1 MINNPVAF
9 SIDYLADASKD
20 IPNMVVQLSF
30 LVMSGII
37 VMVFAFAKDLNQ
49 ARKGVMTTVLIEYMF
64 LILGSCVI
72 YRATG
77 DVMKYELTPFWS
89 YVAIDAGQTEL
100 IEENLMNIALGI
112 PVGFLLSF
120 IFTHRSWWKA
130 ALVGFIFSSV
140 IELSQ
145 LLLKRGLCEFDDV
158 FHNTLGCV
166 IGYGVGVMML
176 WVVRSDVG
184 GLRSKV

>member
-37 VMVFAFAKDLNQ
+37 VMVFAFANDLNQ

-72 YRATG
+72 GCQR
-77 DVMKYELTPFWS
+77 VPE
-89 YVAIDAGQTEL
+89 GQVS
-100 IEENLMNIALGI
+100 GI
-112 PVGFLLSF
+112 SISL
-120 IFTHRSWWKA
+120 
-130 ALVGFIFSSV
+130 
-140 IELSQ
+140 
-145 LLLKRGLCEFDDV
+145 
-158 FHNTLGCV
+158 N
-166 IGYGVGVMML
+166 
-176 WVVRSDVG
+176 
-184 GLRSKV
+184 

>member
-1 MINNPVAF
+1 MSDPVAF

-64 LILGSCVI
+64 LILGSTVI
-72 YRATG
+72 YRASG

-89 YVAIDAGQTEL
+89 YVAIDNGQSEL
-100 IEENLMNIALGI
+100 IKENLLNIALGV

-120 IFTHRSWWKA
+120 IMNKRSWWKA
-130 ALVGFIFSSV
+130 GLVGFVFSSV

-145 LLLKRGLCEFDDV
+145 LVFKRGLCEFDDV

-166 IGYGVGVMML
+166 IGYGIGIMMIAGIYKIRNHNKDL
-176 WVVRSDVG
+176 F
-184 GLRSKV
+184 

>member
-1 MINNPVAF
+1 MINNPVTF

-49 ARKGVMTTVLIEYMF
+49 ARKGVMTTVVIEYMF

-89 YVAIDAGQTEL
+89 YVAIDAGQTD
-100 IEENLMNIALGI
+100 ARGT
-112 PVGFLLSF
+112 GQW
-120 IFTHRSWWKA
+120 H
-130 ALVGFIFSSV
+130 
-140 IELSQ
+140 Q
-145 LLLKRGLCEFDDV
+145 LK
-158 FHNTLGCV
+158 
-166 IGYGVGVMML
+166 
-176 WVVRSDVG
+176 
-184 GLRSKV
+184 LRV

>member
-1 MINNPVAF
+1 MINDPVAF

-37 VMVFAFAKDLNQ
+37 VMAFAFAKDLNQ

-72 YRATG
+72 YRTASNI
-77 DVMKYELTPFWS
+77 MKYELIPFWS
-89 YVAIDAGQTEL
+89 YVAIGKGGHDYL
-100 IEENLMNIALGI
+100 IQENLLNIALGI

-130 ALVGFIFSSV
+130 ALVGFLFSSV

-145 LLLKRGLCEFDDV
+145 LVFKRGLCEFDDV

-166 IGYGVGVMML
+166 VGYGVGVIML
-176 WVVRSDVG
+176 YIINKIRQ
-184 GLRSKV
+184 